1 ADRGFGGDQQAGNR
15 GRVLQRGADDLGR
28 VDHTGLDQVLVS
40 VGLGVEALR
49 LVGFAQQVAGNH
61 RTVMT
66 GVLGDLANRGL
77 DGLAHDVDAAGL
89 VIVLAGQTVESL
101 GGVEQ
106 RGAAARNDAF
116 FHGRTGRVQRVVDA
130 VLALL
135 HFDFRSAAD
144 LDHRNTAGQLGQ
156 AFLQLLTVVV
166 AGRGLDLRADLLD
179 PGLDVGLVAG
189 TIDDRG
195 VVLVDGDALGFAEH
209 ADRDVLELDAEVFG
223 NHLALG
229 QDRDVLQ
236 HRLAA
241 IAEARS
247 LDRRDLQ
254 AAAQLVDH
262 QGGQRFAFDVLGDD
276 EERTAA
282 LHHGLE
288 DRQHRL
294 QVRELLLVDQDV
306 RAIQLD
312 DHLLGVGHEVRAEV
326 AAVELH
332 ALDHVE
338 LEFEAL
344 GFLDGDHAFL
354 ADLLHRLGDLLA
366 DFDVAV
372 GRNNAD
378 LGDLLRA
385 RDVLRA
391 A

>member
-1 ADRGFGGDQQAGNR
+1 
-15 GRVLQRGADDLGR
+15 
-28 VDHTGLDQVLVS
+28 
-40 VGLGVEALR
+40 
-49 LVGFAQQVAGNH
+49 QQVAGDD
-61 RTVMT
+61 RAVMA

-77 DGLAHDVDAAGL
+77 DRLANDVDAAGL
-89 VIVLAGQTVESL
+89 VVVRALETFEGL
-101 GGVEQ
+101 GRIEQ
-106 RGAAARNDAF
+106 GGAAARDDAF
-116 FHGRTGRVQRVVDA
+116 LDGRAGPVERVVDA
-130 VLALL
+130 GPALL
-135 HFDFRSAAD
+135 HPGFRGAAD
-144 LDHRNTAGQLGQ
+144 LDHRNAARELGL
-156 AFLQLLTVVV
+156 ALLQLLTVVV
-166 AGRGLDLRADLLD
+166 AGRGLDLGTDLLD
-179 PGLDVGLVAG
+179 TGLDVVGIAG
-189 TIDDRG
+189 AIDDRR

-209 ADRDVLELDAEVFG
+209 ADGDVLELDAEVFAD
-223 NHLALG
+223 HLALR

-241 IAEARS
+241 IAEARG
-247 LDRRDLQ
+247 LDRRDLE

-262 QGGQRFAFDVLGDD
+262 QRGERLALDVLGDD
-276 EERTAA
+276 QQRTAR

-306 RAIQLD
+306 RVIQLD

-391 A
+391 ALQVLDDLGHGEIDAALEVHRVDARGDRSHAFAHD